1 MHILSITT
9 SGPTPSLPPNA
20 SRYASA
26 MLLPIPPAIPVATMS
41 RAPIPVPAT
50 I

>member
-9 SGPTPSLPPNA
+9 SGPTPSLPPSA